1 MGTLNYFLGIQIT
14 PTAYGLQLTQ
24 SKYASNLL
32 HRFNMP
38 NANSTKTPC
47 NPSTRLT
54 PYDGIAL
61 SDPSNIEVLL
71 RLYNIWHLHDLILLL
86 VFRNCVNFYII
97 LPLSTLKLQ
106 KGFWG
111 MSRVLFTKEFFFL
124 LVLWAFLPL
133 LLQIGLK
140 IPVTESPLLALLFS
154 WGPILSLG
162 HLRSKQQCLDHP
174 WKLNIEL

>member
-1 MGTLNYFLGIQIT
+1 MLLIFST
-14 PTAYGLQLTQ
+14 GLICLMPIPL
-24 SKYASNLL
+24 KHLAILL
-32 HRFNMP
+32 QDLLLMMV
-38 NANSTKTPC
+38 
-47 NPSTRLT
+47 L
-54 PYDGIAL
+54 L
-61 SDPSNIEVLL
+61 SLILSNIEVLL
-71 RLYNIWHLHDLILLL
+71 GLYNIWHLHDLILLL
-86 VFRNCVNFYII
+86 VFSNCVNFYII

-133 LLQIGLK
+133 LLQIRLE

>member
-14 PTAYGLQLTQ
+14 PTTYGLQLTQ

-61 SDPSNIEVLL
+61 SDPIEYRSLVGALQYL
-71 RLYNIWHLHDLILLL
+71 TFTRPDL
-86 VFRNCVNFYII
+86 
-97 LPLSTLKLQ
+97 T
-106 KGFWG
+106 
-111 MSRVLFTKEFFFL
+111 
-124 LVLWAFLPL
+124 
-133 LLQIGLK
+133 
-140 IPVTESPLLALLFS
+140 FS
-154 WGPILSLG
+154 V
-162 HLRSKQQCLDHP
+162 
-174 WKLNIEL
+174 